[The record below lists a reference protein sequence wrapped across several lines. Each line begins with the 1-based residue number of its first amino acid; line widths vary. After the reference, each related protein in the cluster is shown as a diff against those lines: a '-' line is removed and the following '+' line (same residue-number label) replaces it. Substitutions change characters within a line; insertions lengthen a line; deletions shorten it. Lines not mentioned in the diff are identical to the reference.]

1 MVMKRWCF
9 FMRFALF
16 AVIMA
21 LVANCPYMAQA
32 AEEGDYDV
40 IVVGAGTGGVAA
52 AVQAGRL
59 GARVALF
66 EETNVLGGQMVT
78 SAVSTMDDMYGVRWG
93 IYGEFLDA
101 ILKHYASLG
110 KSVGTCYWT
119 PITVA
124 FEPTVAD
131 YVLAQMIKDVRDGKT
146 TRDGKP
152 GRLDVF
158 FKAKVQKVLK
168 SSDGK
173 SVTGIV
179 ADVNGKKVVCN
190 SKILI
195 DATEYGDLLPLAG
208 AGYRVGRNVVDGE
221 FSKLDEDARVQ
232 DITWVAVIKYYPGGV
247 PDELKV
253 KTPPPGYDD
262 MRETFKSYV
271 ARDGFTFKKYPL
283 KFPVDLPTHHAYRG
297 LPDSSA
303 PGNADASSPFSWL
316 LLTKTE
322 VNWAN
327 DYPGKAGYKGKS
339 GLPVAYLEDPTFR
352 KQADAKAMLVTIGFI
367 YYLQNELGCDW
378 SVASDIFE
386 SDETYQGLKD
396 YVPLEYASIV
406 RHFPPRPYVRESRR
420 LIGVKTLTSRELREN
435 SESYIRNEGR
445 ELRNSVAVGRY
456 VLDLHGADETE
467 QFEAEF
473 GETKESIAKNKPLG
487 PFQVPFEIFIP
498 QRLDGFLVA
507 EKNLSMSRLA
517 SGALRLQPIT
527 MLTGQAVGTIAALA
541 VKEGVQPRDVS
552 VLKVQ
557 RLLLESGDRL
567 ALCVYKDVPSD
578 HPFWAA
584 VQLATVRGWME
595 PKSLPTFAAQRVDNY
610 NDMLQASK
618 KGRIKG
624 IFGVDEPLSWKVANG
639 MVSDILD
646 DLGSQRKVVLH
657 SGMSDE
663 PIPRGKF
670 ILALSEALYPSE
682 APKPITTDKE
692 KIAWA
697 YRKLSPF
704 LKDPC
709 GDPTGAIT
717 RGEALEIAMRAL
729 TGW

>member
-1 MVMKRWCF
+1 MVMKRWYLF
-9 FMRFALF
+9 LMPILLVVSLAFM
-16 AVIMA
+16 
-21 LVANCPYMAQA
+21 ANCSCSAWA
-32 AEEGDYDV
+32 LETRDYDV

-66 EETNVLGGQMVT
+66 EETNVLGGQMVA

-101 ILKHYASLG
+101 IFEYYASLG

-131 YVLAQMIKDVRDGKT
+131 RVLAQMIKDVRDGKT

-152 GRLDVF
+152 GLLDVF
-158 FKAKVQKVLK
+158 FKARVESVLK

-173 SVTGIV
+173 SVTGII
-179 ADVNGKKVVCN
+179 ADVDGEKILCN
-190 SKILI
+190 SKVLI

-208 AGYRVGRNVVDGE
+208 VGYRVGRNVVDGK
-221 FSKLDEDARVQ
+221 FGKFDEDARVQ
-232 DITWVAVIKYYPGGV
+232 DITWVAVIRHYPGGV
-247 PDELKV
+247 PDDLKV
-253 KTPPPGYDD
+253 KTPPPGYED
-262 MRETFKSYV
+262 MKDTFKSYMT
-271 ARDGFTFKKYPL
+271 REGFTFKKYPI
-283 KFPVDLPTHHAYRG
+283 KFPVDLPTHNAYRG
-297 LPDSSA
+297 LPDSLA
-303 PGNADASSPFSWL
+303 PGNADASSSFSWL

-327 DYPGKAGYKGKS
+327 DYPGKAGFEGKS
-339 GLPVAYLEDPTFR
+339 GLPVAYFEDPAFR
-352 KQADAKAMLVTIGFI
+352 KISDAKAMLVTIGFI
-367 YYLQNELGCDW
+367 YYLQNELGCNW

-386 SDETYQGLKD
+386 SDETYQGVKD
-396 YVPLEYASIV
+396 YVPYEYASVV

-420 LIGVKTLTSRELREN
+420 LVGIKTLTSRDLREN

-445 ELRNSVAVGRY
+445 ELRSSVAVGRY
-456 VLDLHGADETE
+456 ILDLHGADETE
-467 QFEAEF
+467 ALEAEL
-473 GETKESIAKNKPLG
+473 GETRESIAKNKPLG
-487 PFQVPFEIFIP
+487 PFQVPFEVFIP
-498 QRLDGFLVA
+498 QKLDGFLVA

-541 VKEGVQPRDVS
+541 AKEDVPPREVNI
-552 VLKVQ
+552 LKVQ
-557 RLLLESGDRL
+557 RSLLESGDRL

-584 VQLATVRGWME
+584 VQLATVRGWMG

-610 NDMLQASK
+610 NDILQASK
-618 KGRIKG
+618 KGRTKG

-639 MVSDILD
+639 MISDILD

-657 SGMSDE
+657 NGMSNE
-663 PIPRGKF
+663 PIDRGKF

-682 APKPITTDKE
+682 VPKPITTDKE

-704 LKDPC
+704 LKDLP
-709 GDPTGAIT
+709 GDPTETIS